1 MLKTYQLKFLAWVF
15 SAFLPPDD
23 PNSQN
28 DEVDDYYALLDVPK
42 NAKADD
48 IKKAYRKKS
57 LLLHPDK
64 LRQRG
69 MKYEGQIITEDEA
82 RARFQQM
89 KAAYDT
95 LSDPKKRQLY
105 DALGHKGLDFVQ
117 NPSHAWDPH
126 VLLGNLA
133 KSSLFDRAKLIT
145 LVLLFF
151 GLVLLQPILLC
162 AKVDQMLAQN
172 GGALQNASWIA
183 LCVPFWLFALF
194 YGVLLII
201 GKALFPL
208 LQWIAFVAGVLFLT
222 MKFDNVLPWK
232 YVFVFIPFYF
242 WMLFRAIGAGKQ
254 RAKANADM
262 EKMVTIEY
270 IEKYVINEIRQD
282 EEGNDIESQ
291 MHRTYND
298 LSTEEKDD
306 INEQYI
312 IVHVPPKA
320 AAPGENNDEEDD
332 MEDELERIERSP
344 EYQEALANHEDAF
357 KTLMRI
363 IVPEI
368 PLLVL
373 VIVQLDMGKSW
384 NWGLTFLPLWIALF
398 LECCGGC
405 YGFCCTANLA
415 HIEVQE
421 RMAEHFEKQR
431 EANNEA
437 QKDEENN
444 ESSNEKNETD
454 EEAVGDAPTT
464 TGEVATDNVSS
475 DEKAEIDANAEP
487 ATEAHWAD
495 EAMEAEVNSMGVK
508 AIREELESYG
518 VSTTAFVEKS
528 EFVAALVKARKE
540 GKTPIEKKSEDPV
553 VEEEDEV
560 DDDDYF
566 QMDEDTFHQ
575 FQQAEVEAEN
585 KATEEQSKAIGS
597 FCNIIFQTI
606 MAALFVVK
614 LNRTVTNEDD
624 IVIDDGNS
632 YSAFWI
638 LFPIFLV
645 AGIIVC
651 CFFCA
656 ICCARDI
663 DKVMTSDESG
673 GGANEDSNETTDE
686 ASPPADN
693 VDTGVPII
701 PMPMPPPTQA
711 ETAATEE
718 NVDELKSPSQEDT
731 PAAAAPV
738 QTENQTAEEAI
749 AGDDSDDMH
758 DLD

>member
-1 MLKTYQLKFLAWVF
+1 MKTYQLKFLAWVF
-15 SAFLPPDD
+15 SAFLSPDD
-23 PNSQN
+23 PSQ
-28 DEVDDYYALLDVPK
+28 DEFEDYYALLDV
-42 NAKADD
+42 NQTAKPDD

-57 LLLHPDK
+57 LQLHPDK

-133 KSSLFDRAKLIT
+133 KSSLLDRTKLIT

-162 AKVDQMLAQN
+162 AKVDQILAKD
-172 GGALQNASWIA
+172 GGLLEDASWIA
-183 LCVPFWLFALF
+183 LCVPFWLYAAF

-201 GKALFPL
+201 GKAVFPL
-208 LQWIAFVAGVLFLT
+208 LQWIAFVVGVLFLT
-222 MKFDNVLPWK
+222 MKFDTVLSWK
-232 YVFVFIPFYF
+232 YSVVFIPFYF
-242 WMLFRAIGAGKQ
+242 WMLLRAVGASKQ
-254 RAKANADM
+254 KAKANADM

-270 IEKYVINEIRQD
+270 IEKYVINETAQD
-282 EEGNDIESQ
+282 EEGNDVEAQ

-306 INEQYI
+306 INEKYI

-320 AAPGENNDEEDD
+320 SAPGETDNEETD
-332 MEDELERIERSP
+332 MEDELEKIERSP
-344 EYQEALANHEDAF
+344 EYQEAVARYEDAS
-357 KTLMRI
+357 KTFFRI

-373 VIVQLDMGKSW
+373 VIVQLDMGKDW

-398 LECCGGC
+398 FECCGGC

-421 RMAEHFEKQR
+421 EMAEHFEKQK
-431 EANNEA
+431 EAKEA
-437 QKDEENN
+437 QEGEGKEDD
-444 ESSNEKNETD
+444 SNEQK
-454 EEAVGDAPTT
+454 EEEDAGNTPTNT
-464 TGEVATDNVSS
+464 VEVTADTVA
-475 DEKAEIDANAEP
+475 KAEVDTA
-487 ATEAHWAD
+487 ATTSAKPSTETI
-495 EAMEAEVNSMGVK
+495 EAEVNAMGVK

-518 VSTTAFVEKS
+518 ISTTVFVEKS
-528 EFVAALVKARKE
+528 EFVAALVNARKE
-540 GKTPIEKKSEDPV
+540 GKTPVEKECEDSPV
-553 VEEEDEV
+553 LNEEDEN
-560 DDDDYF
+560 DYEDYF
-566 QMDEDTFHQ
+566 EMDEDTFNYY
-575 FQQAEVEAEN
+575 QQAEQEAEN
-585 KATEEQSKAIGS
+585 KATEAQSKAIAS
-597 FCNIIFQTI
+597 FCGIIFQTI
-606 MAALFVVK
+606 MAVLFVVK
-614 LNRTVTNEDD
+614 LNQAYSNEEE
-624 IVIDDGNS
+624 IVPDDDGSS

-638 LFPIFLV
+638 LFPIFLI
-645 AGIIVC
+645 AGITVC

-663 DKVMTSDESG
+663 DKAMSDESG
-673 GGANEDSNETTDE
+673 ECVNEDSNETTDE
-686 ASPPADN
+686 ASPPADS
-693 VDTGVPII
+693 VDTGVPIT
-701 PMPMPPPTQA
+701 PMPMPPPTQL
-711 ETAATEE
+711 ETSVADEK
-718 NVDELKSPSQEDT
+718 VDVVKNTSQEGT
-731 PAAAAPV
+731 SAAAPAL
-738 QTENQTAEEAI
+738 TENQIAEEAT
-749 AGDDSDDMH
+749 ADDDSDDMH

>member
-1 MLKTYQLKFLAWVF
+1 MMKTYQLKFLAWVF

-28 DEVDDYYALLDVPK
+28 DEVEDYYALLDVPK

-133 KSSLFDRAKLIT
+133 KSSLVDRTKLIT

-172 GGALQNASWIA
+172 GGALQNASWTA
-183 LCVPFWLFALF
+183 LCVPFWLYALF
-194 YGVLLII
+194 YGLLLII

-232 YVFVFIPFYF
+232 YVLVFIPFYF
-242 WMLFRAIGAGKQ
+242 WMLFRAIEAGKQ

-262 EKMVTIEY
+262 EKMATIEY
-270 IEKYVINEIRQD
+270 IEKYVINEKKQD
-282 EEGNDIESQ
+282 EEGNDIEAQ

-298 LSTEEKDD
+298 LSTEEKDE

-320 AAPGENNDEEDD
+320 SAPGDTNDEEDD
-332 MEDELERIERSP
+332 MEDELEKIERSP
-344 EYQEALANHEDAF
+344 EYQEALARHEDAF
-357 KTLMRI
+357 KTLVRI

-373 VIVQLDMGKSW
+373 VILQLDMGKSW

-398 LECCGGC
+398 MECCGGC
-405 YGFCCTANLA
+405 YGFCCTASLA

-421 RMAEHFEKQR
+421 EMAEHFEKQK
-431 EANNEA
+431 EAKQA
-437 QKDEENN
+437 QKGEENN
-444 ESSNEKNETD
+444 DSSNEKKEND
-454 EEAVGDAPTT
+454 EEVVGDASAM
-464 TGEVATDNVSS
+464 TGEVTADNVSS
-475 DEKAEIDANAEP
+475 DKAETDTTAES

-495 EAMEAEVNSMGVK
+495 EAIEAEVNSMGVK

-518 VSTTAFVEKS
+518 LSTTAFVEKS

-553 VEEEDEV
+553 NEEDEV
-560 DDDDYF
+560 DDDYF
-566 QMDEDTFHQ
+566 EMDEDTFHH

-585 KATEEQSKAIGS
+585 KATEAQSKAIAS
-597 FCNIIFQTI
+597 FCSIIFQTI
-606 MAALFVVK
+606 MAVLFVVK
-614 LNRTVTNEDD
+614 LNRSYTNEDE
-624 IVIDDGNS
+624 IVIDGGSS
-632 YSAFWI
+632 YSSFWI
-638 LFPIFLV
+638 LFPVFLV

-663 DKVMTSDESG
+663 DKAMSDESG
-673 GGANEDSNETTDE
+673 ANEDNNETADE
-686 ASPPADN
+686 ASPPTDSA
-693 VDTGVPII
+693 DTGVPIV
-701 PMPMPPPTQA
+701 PTPMPPPTQ
-711 ETAATEE
+711 ETAATDE
-718 NVDELKSPSQEDT
+718 NVDELKKTSQEDT
-731 PAAAAPV
+731 PAAAPA
-738 QTENQTAEEAI
+738 QTENQTAEEATT
-749 AGDDSDDMH
+749 ADDDSDDMH